1 MMEQY
6 HEVKRQFKSCSIP
19 EVMPCARTDH
29 PLHHLRLPP
38 SPVGGDP
45 IPRTTLVLTMTRTP
59 SLSCCA
65 STLFTRGRVSFLAA
79 VLLLSVLGS
88 PCFGAPAPKQDTDD
102 PQAPVSYWK
111 QVRPLFQAHCQ
122 GCHQPAKEKG
132 GYVMTNFARLL
143 AGGESGEQ
151 AVIPHRPSQSPLVEA
166 ITLFEGEAEMPKGKP
181 SLPDSEVALIS
192 KWIAEGAVDD
202 TPKNAV
208 QRIDADHPPVYRRPP
223 AITSLDFS
231 PDGKWLAVAAFH
243 EVLLHHADGSGLFAR
258 LIGLSERIESVRFS
272 PDGLHLAVAGGLPAR
287 MGEVQIWNVAER
299 TLTLSVPIGFDTV
312 YGVSWS
318 PDGKLVAFGCPD
330 NNLRAIDVATGE
342 IVLKQGSHS
351 DWVLSTVFNQDGSHL
366 ISVGRDMSTKLTEV
380 ETQRFVDNISSI
392 TPGALRGGLNA
403 VVRRPGRD
411 EVLVGGADG
420 VPQLYQVFRKTKR
433 RIGDNANLLRKFPP
447 MEGRIFAVDYSRDGQ
462 LIATAGSFNGRGA
475 VHLYTGEFNS
485 TIPEILL
492 KAYADKIASNYTK
505 EEKAEI
511 EHFTTADVR
520 LIAETPFSGGIYALA
535 FTADGRAVAAAGQD
549 GRVRL
554 IDTTDGKVVKEFV
567 PVPLE
572 GGTLTRVETAL
583 IPAR

>member
-1 MMEQY
+1 MTWSSLLSSFAP
-6 HEVKRQFKSCSIP
+6 KRF
-19 EVMPCARTDH
+19 
-29 PLHHLRLPP
+29 
-38 SPVGGDP
+38 
-45 IPRTTLVLTMTRTP
+45 
-59 SLSCCA
+59 LS
-65 STLFTRGRVSFLAA
+65 FRVSVLAA
-79 VLLLSVLGS
+79 ALLIGVLDVPGAETPPPGQESEKS
-88 PCFGAPAPKQDTDD
+88 PP
-102 PQAPVSYWK
+102 PVSYWK

-132 GYVMTNFARLL
+132 GYVMTDFGRLL
-143 AGGESGEQ
+143 AGGESGER
-151 AVIPHRPSQSPLVEA
+151 AVIPHQPTKSPLVEA
-166 ITLFEGEAEMPKGKP
+166 ITLFEGEADMPKGKP
-181 SLPDSEVALIS
+181 ALPDNEVALIAR
-192 KWIAEGAVDD
+192 WIAEGAVDD

-208 QRIDADHPPVYRRPP
+208 QRIDADHPPVYQRPP

-231 PDGKWLAVAAFH
+231 PDGKWLAVAGFH
-243 EVLLHHADGSGLFAR
+243 EVLLHHADGTGLAAR

-272 PDGLHLAVAGGLPAR
+272 PDGSHLAVAGGLPAR

-299 TLTLSVPIGFDTV
+299 SLTLSVPVGFDTV

-330 NNLRAIDVATGE
+330 NNLRAIDTTTGE

-351 DWVLSTVFNQDGSHL
+351 DWVLGTVFNQDGTHL

-447 MEGRIFAVDYSRDGQ
+447 MEGRIFAVDYSRDGK

-485 TIPEILL
+485 TIPELLL
-492 KAYADKIASNYTK
+492 KAYADKIATNYTK

-511 EHFTTADVR
+511 ERFTTDGVR
-520 LIAETPFSGGIYALA
+520 LLAEVSVSGGVYALA
-535 FTADGRAVAAAGQD
+535 FNAGGQSVAAAGQD

-554 IDTTDGKVVKEFV
+554 INTADGRITKEFV

-572 GGTLTRVETAL
+572 VTSLPRIEPSPLA
-583 IPAR
+583 AR